1 MNVFEMMIDDLVKE
15 NGGLDCSLAIK
26 HSKENNEEDNFVTA
40 TEFSAVEIS
49 KLKRPISASQKSSS
63 AHHNHINPV
72 KGCTNETKIH
82 LQETTFNQNDLEYN
96 INNIKAPEFYEDGL
110 KIDFE
115 NVEEQFD

>member
-63 AHHNHINPV
+63 AQHNHINPV